1 MPTEILSSCQ
11 HRSTQFQRQVHLF
24 GCLFKESVYQSTKL
38 QFVIQ
43 FVQGT
48 GKTFIK
54 ETLNQILNK
63 ARSDTNKTT
72 KKLLNKVSSKVS
84 IKYKPRYQVL
94 RERRKSMEKSVVS
107 YIPGGFR
114 IHLSCSRY
122 WKYWS
127 GGREIL
133 QTNKPETNTEILISF
148 INGRSIPW
156 LLTNFRQYSFFIPL
170 KLSETF

>member
-1 MPTEILSSCQ
+1 MSKVQERHLSKKHWTRYLTKQ
-11 HRSTQFQRQVHLF
+11 GLTQTRQPRNCF
-24 GCLFKESVYQSTKL
+24 
-38 QFVIQ
+38 
-43 FVQGT
+43 
-48 GKTFIK
+48 
-54 ETLNQILNK
+54 
-63 ARSDTNKTT
+63 
-72 KKLLNKVSSKVS
+72 NKVSSKVS
-84 IKYKPRYQVL
+84 IKNKPRYQVL

-114 IHLSCSRY
+114 IYLSCSRY

-148 INGRSIPW
+148 INDRSIPW
-156 LLTNFRQYSFFIPL
+156 LLTNFRQHSFFIHL